1 MPTRQLQ
8 SKHVCRR
15 LLSRLLLAG
24 GWPKKNK
31 VWEVQRVEEWKRVM
45 WLGRGAYGN
54 VSMTV
59 ALQGGFYFTVKS
71 APRDT
76 AAEIDLQNERM
87 VLQHDMAEAP
97 NIIRCLGWT
106 DSDMD
111 DYGVPLY
118 SVFLEYMHGDSLQQ
132 LVNSRGGRL
141 FEEETH
147 VYTRAIVRALLYIHS
162 RGIVHCDVKCA
173 NVLLKSTREV
183 KERAVK
189 LADLGFPSRFSGR
202 RLQEGIHQQA
212 PTARDV
218 KARGTWSHMAPEL
231 WASGFYTPASQL
243 PPADIWSLGC
253 TVVSMLQGKPPWG
266 NAVHEPLVV
275 TSLLPTNLPADCQDF
290 INQCLHPSPASR
302 WTSQ

>member
-1 MPTRQLQ
+1 
-8 SKHVCRR
+8 
-15 LLSRLLLAG
+15 
-24 GWPKKNK
+24 
-31 VWEVQRVEEWKRVM
+31 M

-59 ALQGGFYFTVKS
+59 ALRDSFYFAVRS

-97 NIIRCLGWT
+97 NVIRCLGWT

-111 DYGVPLY
+111 DSSVPLY
-118 SVFLEYMHGDSLQQ
+118 NVFLEYMRGGSLQQ
-132 LVNSRGGRL
+132 LVNSRDGRL
-141 FEEETH
+141 SEEETC
-147 VYTRAIVRALLYIHS
+147 VYTRTVVRAIVYMHS

-173 NVLLKSTREV
+173 NVLLESTREV
-183 KERAVK
+183 KESAVK

-202 RLQEGIHQQA
+202 RLQEGIHQQS

-243 PPADIWSLGC
+243 PPADI
-253 TVVSMLQGKPPWG
+253 
-266 NAVHEPLVV
+266 
-275 TSLLPTNLPADCQDF
+275 
-290 INQCLHPSPASR
+290 
-302 WTSQ
+302 